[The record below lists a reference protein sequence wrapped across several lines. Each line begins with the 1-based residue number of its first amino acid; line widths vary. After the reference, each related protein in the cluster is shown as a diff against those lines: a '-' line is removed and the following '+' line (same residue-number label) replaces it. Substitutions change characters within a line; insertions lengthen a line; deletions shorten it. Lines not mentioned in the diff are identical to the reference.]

1 MRHKFA
7 VDAGVLRHRQCFLN
21 TGGGSFLWQVL
32 FPRIDWRLCSSFFFL
47 VRFRAFCRNVGVSA
61 DEAGGDALQHALR
74 ATTRDQDVEETKVV
88 MGVRE
93 CCVLERIGQI

>member
-1 MRHKFA
+1 M
-7 VDAGVLRHRQCFLN
+7 
-21 TGGGSFLWQVL
+21 
-32 FPRIDWRLCSSFFFL
+32 
-47 VRFRAFCRNVGVSA
+47 GVSA

-93 CCVLERIGQI
+93 CCVWNESDRSDLQQYVRTSRSLGADMLMICVTLSVARVNHAFRRWDLF